1 MLYPTLNETRE
12 RRKAQTAF
20 RGLNQNLNASEE
32 EFVSMMN
39 MSSDEAP
46 MMAPRKR
53 RRKII
58 TVSGASTML
67 GGGTLSWIANG
78 KLYYSGQEVAS
89 GLTAGA
95 QLIRMG
101 AYLIAWPDK
110 IVYNTSTRELSH
122 MDYEWKGNGVHVR
135 PCLLSG
141 QELRYVS
148 GDEAPEEPADGMY
161 WLNTSNGGLYKY
173 LQGVWTGIDT
183 VYSRIECLGI
193 GAGLLDYDVVSI
205 SGMDDEDFN
214 LESATVYARGDDYIV
229 IASGIIVDF
238 ENDGEVT
245 VSRTAPD
252 LDYICESNNRL
263 WGYSNATH
271 EIRASKLG
279 DPTNWNSY
287 LGISTDSYA
296 ATVGSQGDF
305 TGIYNYMGYVHFFKE
320 NRVHRLYGTQPSN
333 FQLVEIQMRG
343 VKQGCEKSLCVVNE
357 LLYYMSRDGIIR
369 YDGSGPVCVSEPL
382 GDGKMES
389 VVCGAHENKL
399 YVSAVTA
406 DGPQIYALDT
416 MYNLWHREDE
426 TRAIAF
432 ATTGEGDYVLDSQGN
447 IWGID
452 GAGNMLEDYDSDL
465 EGPISWEAITGDQLT
480 EYNMGQRTTQ
490 QKRLKKI
497 EIRLQMDRGSSVAI
511 DIQYNSDGRWHR
523 AMTYQSELKKTVTL
537 PLIARSCDHFAL
549 RYTGTGKVVVYALT
563 KIFEFMEGTK
573 PCLNYRD

>member
-1 MLYPTLNETRE
+1 MLYPMLQENRE

-20 RGLNQNLNASEE
+20 RGLNQNLNATEE
-32 EFVSMMN
+32 EFVSMTN

-46 MMAPRKR
+46 MLAPRKK
-53 RRKII
+53 RRKIL
-58 TVSGASTML
+58 TVSGAETML
-67 GGGTLSWIANG
+67 GGGTLAWVADG
-78 KLYYSGQEVAS
+78 KLYYSGQVVAEGLS
-89 GLTAGA
+89 GTR
-95 QLIRMG
+95 QLVRMG

-122 MDYEWKGNGVHVR
+122 MDASWTGNGVHVR

-141 QELRYVS
+141 QDLTYVS
-148 GDEAPEEPADGMY
+148 GDEPPAEPGDGMY

-183 VYSRIECLGI
+183 VYSRIECVGI
-193 GAGLLDYDVVSI
+193 GAGFKDYDVVTI
-205 SGMDDEDFN
+205 SGMDDADFN
-214 LESATVYARGDDYIV
+214 LAAATVYTRGDDYIV
-229 IASGIIVDF
+229 IASGVIVDF
-238 ENDGEVT
+238 ENVGEVT

-252 LDYICESNNRL
+252 LDYICENNNRL

-271 EIRASKLG
+271 EIRGSKLG
-279 DPTNWNSY
+279 DPSNWNSY

-305 TGIYNYMGYVHFFKE
+305 TGLYNYMGYVHFFKE

-343 VKQGCEKSLCVVNE
+343 VKTGCERSLCVVNE
-357 LLYYMSRDGIIR
+357 MLYYMSRDGIIR

-382 GDGKMES
+382 GEGKLDS

-399 YVSAVTA
+399 YVSAVTE
-406 DGPQIYALDT
+406 DGSQLYALDT
-416 MYNLWHREDE
+416 MVSLWHREDE
-426 TRAIAF
+426 TRVISF
-432 ATTGEGDYVLDSQGN
+432 ATTGEGDYMLDDQGN

-452 GAGNMLEDYDSDL
+452 GAGNMLEEYDSGM

-480 EYNMGQRTTQ
+480 EYNMGQRATQ
-490 QKRLKKI
+490 MKKLKRM

-523 AMTYQSELKKTVTL
+523 ALTYQSELKKTVTL
-537 PLIARSCDHFAL
+537 PLTAKACDHFAL
-549 RYTGTGKVVVYALT
+549 RYTGTGKVVVYAAT
-563 KIFEFMEGTK
+563 KIYEFMEGAR
-573 PCLNYRD
+573 PYLGNRD